1 MAKDHQDGGFA
12 ADLRRILSRR
22 AALTAVATAG
32 AGVAAWWILAGS
44 PGGAEANTTTL
55 AMDGSTCTL
64 LPQETAG
71 PFPADGSNALAG
83 QRLNVLA
90 VSGVER
96 RDIRQSFGGLTED
109 ADGIL
114 LELEI
119 TLVDIDAACA
129 PLSDLAVYIWH
140 CDSAGKYSLYETT
153 ESNALRGLQ
162 RSDANGVVR
171 FTTLLPGTYAGR
183 WPHIHFEIFAS
194 AAAAVSGSAALL
206 TAQFA
211 LPEAVVAPA
220 YGTDS
225 RYGASVSNLSALSL
239 GGDMVFGDNSAEQVA
254 AQTLKMRGDAISGF
268 TGLVTVGLKRG

>member
-140 CDSAGKYSLYETT
+140 CDSAGKYSLYEMT
-153 ESNALRGLQ
+153 ESNALRAAMPMAWCGLPPCCRGPMQ
-162 RSDANGVVR
+162 G
-171 FTTLLPGTYAGR
+171 AGR
-183 WPHIHFEIFAS
+183 ISTSRFLQVLPRLFR
-194 AAAAVSGSAALL
+194 AA
-206 TAQFA
+206 
-211 LPEAVVAPA
+211 
-220 YGTDS
+220 
-225 RYGASVSNLSALSL
+225 R
-239 GGDMVFGDNSAEQVA
+239 
-254 AQTLKMRGDAISGF
+254 RC
-268 TGLVTVGLKRG
+268 